1 MSKTATAEKAAV
13 KYEQHPIAL
22 QVAPG
27 EMPEEE
33 FDAFCADIGKR
44 GQQHPIVLFEKKVLD
59 GKHRLKACTKL
70 GITPIF
76 KEYTGDD
83 PAGLVVALNVLRRRL
98 GTTQRA
104 LAGAR
109 LNMDYNMSQD
119 EASKRVG
126 VSKVHINLVAQALKS
141 NNARV
146 IKMLENPDL
155 TRAALHEELVDSGV
169 VRAPS
174 SPVAASTLS
183 AAGAATGLESWA
195 RGGTAGPEDEEEHED
210 DDLLGGGDENP
221 DLDDVLGAPP
231 TAGGKVLPFATGKG
245 ETTPGGMP
253 TVGARPGHPE
263 RRNRDTPAYQLAEK
277 FKGLTEG
284 DKLSFMQLTWH
295 LQRPL
300 ISAAGLSANIVS
312 PSETKVADAKDT
324 KPLNRADREA
334 AAKAAKAALDKAA
347 TASEVTVSNVAKGN
361 KAAKGAK
368 PASPTK
374 APKQPATAT
383 AGAAATPTGA
393 RARKAA

>member
-1 MSKTATAEKAAV
+1 MVTHSGRVLIVTNQPVIWETSMSKTATAERAAV
-13 KYEQHPIAL
+13 KY
-22 QVAPG
+22 
-27 EMPEEE
+27 
-33 FDAFCADIGKR
+33 DAFCADIGKR
-44 GQQHPIVLFEKKVLD
+44 GQQHPIVLFEGKILD
-59 GKHRLKACTKL
+59 GKHRYKACTKL
-70 GITPIF
+70 GRTPLF

-126 VSKVHINLVAQALKS
+126 VSKVHINLVVQALKS

-174 SPVAASTLS
+174 SPVPAATLS
-183 AAGAATGLESWA
+183 AAGAAMGLESWA
-195 RGGTAGPEDEEEHED
+195 RGGTAGPEDGDEED
-210 DDLLGGGDENP
+210 TDLLSGGDENP

-231 TAGGKVLPFATGKG
+231 TAGGKVLPFAAGKG
-245 ETTPGGMP
+245 ATTPGGMP
-253 TVGARPGHPE
+253 TVGTRPGHPE
-263 RRNRDTPAYQLAEK
+263 RRTRDTPAYQLAEK
-277 FKGLTEG
+277 FKGLTEA
-284 DKLSFMQLTWH
+284 DKMSFMQLTWH

-300 ISAAGLSANIVS
+300 LSAAGLSVNGPAA
-312 PSETKVADAKDT
+312 SETKAPEVKT

-334 AAKAAKAALDKAA
+334 AAKAAAGAISKAA
-347 TASEVTVSNVAKGN
+347 TASEATVSAVAKGN
-361 KAAKGAK
+361 KGAKGAKGAK
-368 PASPTK
+368 P
-374 APKQPATAT
+374 PKQPATAA
-383 AGAAATPTGA
+383 AGKQPATVGA